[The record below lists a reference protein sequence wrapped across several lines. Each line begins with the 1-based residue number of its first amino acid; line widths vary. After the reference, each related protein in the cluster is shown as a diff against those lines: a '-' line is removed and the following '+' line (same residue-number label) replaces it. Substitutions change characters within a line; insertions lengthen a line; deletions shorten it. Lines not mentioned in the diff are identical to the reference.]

1 MQERL
6 IERQSSAL
14 ADMVAPLQ
22 LTVGAA
28 TSGKNCFLLYSSIGL
43 FVV

>member
-6 IERQSSAL
+6 IEKESSAL

-28 TSGKNCFLLYSSIGL
+28 TSGKISVI
-43 FVV
+43 